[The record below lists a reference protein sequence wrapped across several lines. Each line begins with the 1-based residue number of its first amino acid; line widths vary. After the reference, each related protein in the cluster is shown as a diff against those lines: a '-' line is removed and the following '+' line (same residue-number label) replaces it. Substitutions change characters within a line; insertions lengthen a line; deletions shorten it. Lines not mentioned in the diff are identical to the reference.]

1 MRIATFITFFSV
13 LFAFGCN
20 QLNIDPAEKAPL
32 FQVKIERF
40 DSAFFSM
47 DTVHTAIE
55 IEKLL
60 KAYPGFGQDFLTR
73 ILMLKK
79 VDDTIGI
86 KTFYRN
92 YLPIYKDVQ
101 KVNAIKI
108 AKPAIEDAFKR
119 LHFYFPKYALTHHVI
134 LFVGP
139 LESYGNI
146 ITNDAIAVGLQMHMG
161 APSKWYYDERIQTI
175 YPTYLSRRY
184 TPDNIAF
191 STVQNILSDIYLPSV
206 KSPTLIAQMIEA
218 GKIQYIMNACFPN
231 APDSLRLGYT
241 NEHCINIKSQ
251 EGEIWSYL
259 QHEKLS
265 YSTHSTDIDNFMQ
278 DAAFSN
284 LFGESL
290 PGNIGKY
297 IGFKIVDAWM
307 QQKTQKGITM
317 ETLLNT
323 SSDKIFETAAYNP

>member
-1 MRIATFITFFSV
+1 MRNAFFIAFFSV

-20 QLNIDPAEKAPL
+20 NVNNDPAAKAPL
-32 FQVKIERF
+32 FQVKVERF

-47 DTVHTAIE
+47 DTLHTKIE

-60 KAYPGFGQDFLTR
+60 KAYPSFGKDFITR
-73 ILMLKK
+73 ILLLKK
-79 VDDTIGI
+79 VDDTLGI
-86 KTFYRN
+86 KAFYRN
-92 YLPIYKDVQ
+92 YLPIYKEVQ
-101 KVNAIKI
+101 KVNAVKI

-161 APSKWYYDERIQTI
+161 AQSKWYYDEHIQTI

-184 TPDNIAF
+184 TPDNIAL
-191 STVQNILSDIYLPSV
+191 STVQNVLSDIYLPSI
-206 KSPTLIAQMIEA
+206 KSQNLIAQMIEA

-251 EGEIWSYL
+251 EGKIWSYL
-259 QHEKLS
+259 LHEKLS
-265 YSTHSTDIDNFMQ
+265 YATNPSDIDNFMQ

-284 LFGESL
+284 LLGESL

-297 IGFKIVDAWM
+297 IGFKIVEAWM
-307 QQKTQKGITM
+307 QQKAQRGITM

-323 SSDKIFETAAYNP
+323 STDKIFETAAYNP

>member
-1 MRIATFITFFSV
+1 MRNAFFITFFSV
-13 LFAFGCN
+13 LIAFGCN
-20 QLNIDPAEKAPL
+20 NVNNDPAAKAPL
-32 FQVKIERF
+32 FQVKVERF
-40 DSAFFSM
+40 DNAFFSM
-47 DTVHTAIE
+47 DTLHTKME

-60 KAYPGFGQDFLTR
+60 KAYPGFGKDFITR
-73 ILMLKK
+73 ILLLKK

-86 KTFYRN
+86 KAFYRN

-101 KVNAIKI
+101 KVNAVKI

-146 ITNDAIAVGLQMHMG
+146 ITNEAIAVGLQMHMG
-161 APSKWYYDERIQTI
+161 AQSKWYYDEHIQTI

-184 TPDNIAF
+184 TADNIAL
-191 STVQNILSDIYLPSV
+191 STVQNILSDIYLPSI
-206 KSPTLIAQMIEA
+206 KSQNLIAQMIEA

-251 EGEIWSYL
+251 EGKIWAYL
-259 QHEKLS
+259 LHEKLS
-265 YSTHSTDIDNFMQ
+265 YSTNPSDIDNFMQ

-284 LFGESL
+284 LLGESL

-297 IGFKIVDAWM
+297 IGLKIVESWM
-307 QQKTQKGITM
+307 QQKAQRGITM

-323 SSDKIFETAAYNP
+323 SADKIFETAAYNP